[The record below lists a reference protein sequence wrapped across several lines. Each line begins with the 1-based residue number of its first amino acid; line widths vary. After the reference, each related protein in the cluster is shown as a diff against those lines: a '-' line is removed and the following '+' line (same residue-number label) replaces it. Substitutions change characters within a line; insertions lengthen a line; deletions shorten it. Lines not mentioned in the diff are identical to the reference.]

1 MEARHTDLPHDVR
14 DMIDD
19 FAFLA
24 DWEERYMH
32 VIDMGKALPALGLDE
47 KIDAHKVKGC
57 VSQVWLI
64 SQCEAS
70 PDTSGCVDPILHFR
84 GDSDAHIVKGL
95 VAVALKIFS
104 GRRASVIK
112 ALDALDIL
120 KQLDLDEHLSPQR
133 SNGLKAMILRIK
145 TEADMALSRT

>member
-1 MEARHTDLPHDVR
+1 MPAISTVALAHHRTYLVPMEARHTDLPHDVR

-64 SQCEAS
+64 SQC
-70 PDTSGCVDPILHFR
+70 
-84 GDSDAHIVKGL
+84 
-95 VAVALKIFS
+95 
-104 GRRASVIK
+104 
-112 ALDALDIL
+112 
-120 KQLDLDEHLSPQR
+120 
-133 SNGLKAMILRIK
+133 
-145 TEADMALSRT
+145 